1 MYAREAVERIYQEG
15 FSTQAMTERLEGA
28 TEMERREIERQM
40 QRDSQLI
47 TGIQFAS
54 DSERFRQIE
63 LGHRPSQPTDATLTF
78 NIDGTQKDVRTADV
92 TATPTPAAARM
103 MKAGKRE
110 TAW

>member
-1 MYAREAVERIYQEG
+1 MLHDLLAEYQIPVLCG
-15 FSTQAMTERLEGA
+15 FPGGHGDVNLPLVMGA
-28 TEMERREIERQM
+28 PVTIDVRN
-40 QRDSQLI
+40 D
-47 TGIQFAS
+47 G
-54 DSERFRQIE
+54 
-63 LGHRPSQPTDATLTF
+63 ATLTF